1 MPAIAENYGRLRAAI
16 AEAAERAGRAAD
28 EITLVGISKTV
39 GAEQVRAA
47 HAAGLCSFGENR
59 AQELAAKREALADLP
74 IAWHFVGHLQTNKV
88 RLVVPGCQL
97 IHSVDGIDLARRID
111 ERASAEAPQRVLVQ
125 VNTSGETSKSGVS
138 PGELSALLDGIAAL
152 PHLIVAGL
160 MTIGPLTADTGA
172 VRAAFHDL
180 RTAIERER
188 AAGRP
193 RAPLDQLSM
202 GMSGDFAIAIA
213 EGATLVRIG
222 TALFGPRG

>member
-1 MPAIAENYGRLRAAI
+1 MPAIAENLERLREQIAA
-16 AEAAERAGRAAD
+16 AAARAGRAAE

-47 HAAGLCSFGENR
+47 YAAGVGCFGENR
-59 AQELAAKREALADLP
+59 AQELATKMKALADLP

-88 RLVVPGCQL
+88 RQVVPGCCL
-97 IHSVDGIDLARRID
+97 IHSVDRIDLALRID
-111 ERASAEAPQRVLVQ
+111 QRASAAAPQRVLVQ
-125 VNTSGETSKSGVS
+125 VNMSREATKSGVS
-138 PGELSALLDGIAAL
+138 PGDLSALLDGIVAL

-160 MTIGPLTADTGA
+160 MTIGPLTPDTGA
-172 VRAAFHDL
+172 IRAAFQEL
-180 RTAIERER
+180 RVALERER

-202 GMSGDFAIAIA
+202 GMSEDFAIAIA